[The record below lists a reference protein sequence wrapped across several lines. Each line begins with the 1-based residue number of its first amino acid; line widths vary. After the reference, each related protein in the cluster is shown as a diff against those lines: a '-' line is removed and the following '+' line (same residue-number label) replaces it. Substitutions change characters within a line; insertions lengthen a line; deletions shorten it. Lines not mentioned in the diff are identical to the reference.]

1 MSKRVI
7 ETPGMVTK
15 KERIAVVEHETNC
28 NYLILESLSPFPG
41 YHGTTVP
48 DRLEPESLF
57 AVTRLMYND
66 ERIIRSVQA
75 VKKQTNLEFDGA
87 PGTLDIQHQPA
98 HFIRF
103 KFVKYEQMGDLLKLF
118 KENGIEFKRN
128 KKIPPFETIIKVRKF
143 FRMKEKT
150 KDIFADLDDEYM
162 FYLKLPVMLRWNTF
176 EKITMQIKYNMDD
189 RNFDAAMTSVYGQEG
204 LIDFVRIFDREATDK
219 KLKHIHNK
227 YLEAVS
233 KL

>member
-15 KERIAVVEHETNC
+15 KERVALVENETHC
-28 NYLILESLSPFPG
+28 NYLVLESLSPFPG

-57 AVTRLMYND
+57 AVTRLMHND
-66 ERIIRSVQA
+66 ERIIRGVQA
-75 VKKQTNLEFDGA
+75 VKRQTDIIFDGV

-98 HFIRF
+98 HFIRL
-103 KFVKYEQMGDLLKLF
+103 KSVKYEDLGNLLNLF
-118 KENGIEFKRN
+118 KENGIEFKRR
-128 KKIPPFETIIKVRKF
+128 KKLSPFTSIIKVRKF
-143 FRMKEKT
+143 FRMKEIS
-150 KDIFADLDDEYM
+150 KDIFTDMDNECM
-162 FYLKLPVMLRWNTF
+162 FYLRLPVMLRWNTF
-176 EKITMQIKYNMDD
+176 EKITNKIKYNLDD
-189 RNFDAAMTSVYGQEG
+189 RNYDAALTNVYGQEG
-204 LIDFVRIFDREATDK
+204 IIDFVRIFDREAIDS
-219 KLKHIHNK
+219 KLKHIHEK

>member
-15 KERIAVVEHETNC
+15 KERVAVVEHETNC

-48 DRLEPESLF
+48 DSLEPDSLF
-57 AVTRLMYND
+57 AVTRLMHND

-75 VKKQTNLEFDGA
+75 VKKQTVINFDGA

-103 KFVKYEQMGDLLKLF
+103 KFVKYGDMGQLLKLF
-118 KENGIEFKRN
+118 KENGIEFKRR
-128 KKIPPFETIIKVRKF
+128 KKLHPYESIIKVRKF
-143 FRMKEKT
+143 FRMKEMS
-150 KDIFADLDDEYM
+150 KDIFADLDDECM
-162 FYLKLPVMLRWNTF
+162 FYLKLPAMLRWNTF
-176 EKITMQIKYNMDD
+176 EKITTNIKYNVDD
-189 RNFDAAMTSVYGQEG
+189 KNFDAALTNVYGKEG
-204 LIDFVRIFDREATDK
+204 IIDFVRIFDREATES
-219 KLKHIHNK
+219 KLRHIHKK

>member
-48 DRLEPESLF
+48 DRLEPDSMF
-57 AVTRLMYND
+57 AVTRLMHND
-66 ERIIRSVQA
+66 ERIIRSIQA
-75 VKKQTNLEFDGA
+75 VKKQTDINFDGA

-103 KFVKYEQMGDLLKLF
+103 KFVKYGDMGELLKLF
-118 KENGIEFKRN
+118 KENGIDFKRR
-128 KKIPPFETIIKVRKF
+128 KKLHPYESIIKVRKF
-143 FRMKEKT
+143 FRIKEMS
-150 KDIFADLDDEYM
+150 KDIFADRDDECM
-162 FYLKLPVMLRWNTF
+162 FYLKLPTMLRWSTF
-176 EKITMQIKYNMDD
+176 EKITTNIKYNVDD
-189 RNFDAAMTSVYGQEG
+189 RNFDAALTNVYGKEG
-204 LIDFVRIFDREATDK
+204 IIDFVRIFDREATET
-219 KLKHIHNK
+219 KLKHIHKK
-227 YLEAVS
+227 YMEAVS
-233 KL
+233 RL